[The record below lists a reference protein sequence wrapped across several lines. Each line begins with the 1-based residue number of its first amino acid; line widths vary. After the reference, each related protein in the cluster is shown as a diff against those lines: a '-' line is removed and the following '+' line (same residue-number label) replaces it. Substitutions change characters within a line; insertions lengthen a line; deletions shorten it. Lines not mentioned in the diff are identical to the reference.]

1 MHKKYNNQGFTLIEV
16 IVVIVLVGLVVAYIA
31 PQMLGRADDAK
42 RKAAELQLQKVSN
55 AIEVFKF
62 EVGRYPSTLVEL
74 VRKPDQAPDWQGPYL
89 QQKKQLL
96 DPWQRQLSYRQ
107 PGEHGRFDLFSLG
120 ADGQP
125 EGTGDA
131 ADITHWD

>member
-16 IVVIVLVGLVVAYIA
+16 IVVIVLVGLVVAYMA

-62 EVGRYPSTLVEL
+62 EVGRYPSTLDDL
-74 VRKPDQAPDWQGPYL
+74 LRKPDQAPGWQGPYL

-120 ADGQP
+120 ADGQS

>member
-16 IVVIVLVGLVVAYIA
+16 IVVIVLVGLVVAYMA

-62 EVGRYPSTLVEL
+62 EVGRYPSTLDDL
-74 VRKPDQAPDWQGPYL
+74 LRKPDQAPGWQGPYSVSYTHL
-89 QQKKQLL
+89 TLPTILL
-96 DPWQRQLSYRQ
+96 V
-107 PGEHGRFDLFSLG
+107 
-120 ADGQP
+120 
-125 EGTGDA
+125 
-131 ADITHWD
+131 

>member
-1 MHKKYNNQGFTLIEV
+1 MNKSNNNQGFTLIEV
-16 IVVIVLVGLVVAYIA
+16 IVVIVLVGLVVAYVA

-42 RKAAELQLQKVSN
+42 RKAAELHIQKVSN

-62 EVGRYPSTLVEL
+62 EVGRYPNTLDDL
-74 VRKPDQAPDWQGPYL
+74 IRKPDQAPGWQGPYI
-89 QQKKQLL
+89 QQQKQLL
-96 DPWQRQLSYRQ
+96 DPWKRQLGYRQ
-107 PGEHGRFDLFSLG
+107 PGEHKRFDLFSLG

-131 ADITHWD
+131 ADITNWD